1 MHLTTQQLKAARALL
16 EWTQED
22 LAEKARIS
30 LATVRRLEAVPGPI
44 KGTAATMVMF
54 VEAIEDAGIELIGPD
69 RAGRVGV
76 ILNPSPNSDEPS
88 A

>member
-1 MHLTTQQLKAARALL
+1 MHLTTQQLKAARSLL

-22 LAEKARIS
+22 LAEKAGIS

-44 KGTAATMVMF
+44 KGTAATMVSF
-54 VEAIEDAGIELIGPD
+54 IETIEAAGIELIGPD
-69 RAGRVGV
+69 KSGRVGV
-76 ILNPSPNSDEPS
+76 ILNVAPRKDVSD